1 MLMKN
6 NSNNKLGC
14 LGAIIILGI
23 VSMFLEKIG
32 VLSDKD
38 EDTTQYVESSER
50 NTTEKE
56 LTEKEKFVLDFDG
69 LQSEEVASKIY
80 DIYKDKLGFTS
91 IQFKENQTGT
101 FNYTIAADGYGTMV
115 TVIDNN
121 DYRIFYPNTDYV
133 LYENGEVITDA
144 AYLHSV
150 IADHYELDSYY
161 IIAKTEIENC
171 LKNPKS
177 ADFPSKSEISY
188 QKKDNLI
195 AIKGYVSAKNSF
207 NAVVKSEYIIQF
219 VVNDLDNW
227 EYVVNYIEID
237 GEKQGEFIEY

>member
-1 MLMKN
+1 MERKPD
-6 NSNNKLGC
+6 SKLGC
-14 LGAIIILGI
+14 LGAIVIFCLIVII
-23 VSMFLEKIG
+23 VSSMNEREKKT
-32 VLSDKD
+32 DD
-38 EDTTQYVESSER
+38 ESKTTQSTESK
-50 NTTEKE
+50 TTEKE
-56 LTEKEKFVLDFDG
+56 LTEKEKFVKAFDG
-69 LQSEEVASKIY
+69 LQSDDVASKIY

-91 IQFKENQTGT
+91 IEFKDNESGT
-101 FNYTIAADGYGTMV
+101 FNYKIAADGYGTMV
-115 TVIDNN
+115 TVIDDNN
-121 DYRIFYPNTDYV
+121 YRIFYPNTDYV

-144 AYLHSV
+144 SYLHSV
-150 IADHYELDSYY
+150 IADTYELDSYY

-177 ADFPSKSEISY
+177 ADFPNKSEISY

>member
-1 MLMKN
+1 MKN

-101 FNYTIAADGYGTMV
+101 FNYTIAADGYGTMI

-161 IIAKTEIENC
+161 IIAKTEIEKC

-177 ADFPSKSEISY
+177 ADFPSVSEISY

-207 NAVVKSEYIIQF
+207 NAVVNSEYIIQF
-219 VVNDLDNW
+219 LVNDLDNW
-227 EYVVNYIEID
+227 DYVVNYIEID

>member
-1 MLMKN
+1 MKN
-6 NSNNKLGC
+6 NLNNKLGC
-14 LGAIIILGI
+14 LCAIIIFGI
-23 VSMFLEKIG
+23 IVMFLEKIG

-56 LTEKEKFVLDFDG
+56 LTEKEKFILDFNG
-69 LQSEEVASKIY
+69 MQSEYVASSIY
-80 DIYKDKLGFTS
+80 DIYKNKLGFTS

-115 TVIDNN
+115 TVIDDNN
-121 DYRIFYPNTDYV
+121 YRIFYPNTDYT

-144 AYLHSV
+144 SYLHSV
-150 IADHYELDSYY
+150 IADPYELDSYY

-177 ADFPSKSEISY
+177 ADFPNKSEISY